1 MIPLNPSTASLL
13 DIEPA
18 VSRPAAL
25 PDRIYAILKHRILT
39 CTMRPGEKIV
49 EAALC
54 QEMHVSRTP
63 LREAFNRL
71 ALEGLIEMKPYRGF
85 AVAQVTVAGYKDLC
99 EFRRIVE
106 SGGAALAAERATPEA
121 IERLLAVAE
130 TRYTPGDKATY
141 AGYLRAN
148 SAFHLELVR
157 ATGNSQIESVVM
169 SALDRHQRP
178 LYLGLDEGV
187 DAAASTAE
195 HFAIVEA
202 VREGNSA
209 LASELMARHIGKAKD
224 RIAHALQA
232 AGYH

>member
-1 MIPLNPSTASLL
+1 MIPLNPGASSLAE
-13 DIEPA
+13 IEPT

-39 CTMRPGEKIV
+39 CSMRPGEKIV

-71 ALEGLIEMKPYRGF
+71 SLEGLIEMKPYRGF
-85 AVAQVTVAGYKDLC
+85 AVAPVTVSGYKELC

-106 SGGAALAAERATPEA
+106 SGSAGLAAERATPEA

-130 TRYTPGDKATY
+130 TRYTMGDRATY
-141 AGYLRAN
+141 NGYLRAN

-157 ATGNSQIESVVM
+157 ATGNRQIESVVM

-202 VREGNSA
+202 VRRRDSA
-209 LASELMARHIGKAKD
+209 LAADLMARHIGKAED
-224 RIAHALQA
+224 RIAKAMEA
-232 AGYH
+232 AGY

>member
-1 MIPLNPSTASLL
+1 MIPLNPATASLL
-13 DIEPA
+13 DIEPS

-25 PDRIYAILKHRILT
+25 PDRIYAVLKHRILT
-39 CTMRPGEKIV
+39 CSMRPGEKII

-54 QEMHVSRTP
+54 QEMQVSRTP

-71 ALEGLIEMKPYRGF
+71 SLEGLIEMRPYRGF
-85 AVAQVTVAGYKDLC
+85 AVAPVTVAGYKELC
-99 EFRRIVE
+99 EFRRVIE
-106 SGGAALAAERATPEA
+106 SGGAAIAAQRATPEA

-130 TRYTPGDKATY
+130 TRYTVGDKETY

-157 ATGNSQIESVVM
+157 ATGNSQMESVVM

-187 DAAASTAE
+187 DAEASSAE
-195 HFAIVEA
+195 HFAIVDA
-202 VREGNSA
+202 VRRRDSA
-209 LASELMARHIGKAKD
+209 LASALMTRHIGKAEG
-224 RIAHALQA
+224 RIASALEA
-232 AGYH
+232 AGY

>member
-25 PDRIYAILKHRILT
+25 PDRIYAVLKHRILT
-39 CTMRPGEKIV
+39 CSMRPGEKIV

-54 QEMHVSRTP
+54 QEMQVSRTP

-71 ALEGLIEMKPYRGF
+71 SLEGLIEMRPYRGF
-85 AVAQVTVAGYKDLC
+85 AVAPVTVAGYKELC
-99 EFRRIVE
+99 EFRRIIE
-106 SGGAALAAERATPEA
+106 SGSAGLAAERATPEA

-130 TRYTPGDKATY
+130 TRYTPGDKDTY
-141 AGYLRAN
+141 SGYLRAN

-157 ATGNSQIESVVM
+157 AARNTQMESVVM

-178 LYLGLDEGV
+178 LYLGLDAGV

-202 VREGNSA
+202 VRRGDAA
-209 LASELMARHIGKAKD
+209 LASELMSRHIGKAEN
-224 RIAHALQA
+224 RIAKALEA
-232 AGYH
+232 AGY

>member
-1 MIPLNPSTASLL
+1 MIPLNPAAESLL
-13 DIEPA
+13 DIDPA

-39 CTMRPGEKIV
+39 CAVRPGEKIV
-49 EAALC
+49 EATLC
-54 QEMHVSRTP
+54 QEMQVSRTP

-71 ALEGLIEMKPYRGF
+71 SLEGLIEMKPYRGF
-85 AVAQVTVAGYKDLC
+85 AVAPVTVGGYRQLC

-106 SGGAALAAERATPEA
+106 SGGASLAAARATPEA

-130 TRYTPGDKATY
+130 TRYTIGDKATY
-141 AGYLRAN
+141 PGYLRAN

-157 ATGNSQIESVVM
+157 STGNKQLESVVM

-195 HFAIVEA
+195 HLAIVEA
-202 VREGNSA
+202 VRQRDSGRA
-209 LASELMARHIGKAKD
+209 ADLMARHIGGAED
-224 RIAHALQA
+224 RIAKALEA
-232 AGYH
+232 AGY

>member
-1 MIPLNPSTASLL
+1 MIPLNPATASLL
-13 DIEPA
+13 EIEPE

-39 CTMRPGEKIV
+39 CSMRPGEKIV

-85 AVAQVTVAGYKDLC
+85 AVAPVTVEGYKELC

-106 SGGAALAAERATPEA
+106 SGGAALAAKRATPEA
-121 IERLLAVAE
+121 VERLMAVAE
-130 TRYTPGDKATY
+130 TRYVVGDKDTY

-157 ATGNSQIESVVM
+157 ATGNSQLESVVM

-187 DAAASTAE
+187 DAAASTRE
-195 HFAIVEA
+195 HFAIVDA
-202 VREGNSA
+202 VRRGDST
-209 LASELMARHIGKAKD
+209 LARELMERHIGSAED
-224 RIAHALQA
+224 RIAIALKA
-232 AGYH
+232 AGY